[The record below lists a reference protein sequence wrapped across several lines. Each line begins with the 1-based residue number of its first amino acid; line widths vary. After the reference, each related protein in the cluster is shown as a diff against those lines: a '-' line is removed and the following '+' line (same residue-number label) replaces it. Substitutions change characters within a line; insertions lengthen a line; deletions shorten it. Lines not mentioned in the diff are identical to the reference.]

1 MDKIEMMKNPKWIP
15 TEEDVLY
22 SQVKTT
28 GIVETEIQYENT
40 AICVIDTGGQ
50 RNERKSIFIQKI
62 NF

>member
-1 MDKIEMMKNPKWIP
+1 MDKIELMKNPKWIP

-40 AICVIDTGGQ
+40 AIRVLDTGGQ
-50 RNERKSIFIQKI
+50 RNERKSIFTQKH
-62 NF
+62 